1 MHREIPHA
9 LKEISKKAALFEKK
23 RAKKLLPIMAPER
36 PQYGPSNA
44 VMSKSFLVTFFQKSN
59 GFPTPQATNS

>member
-23 RAKKLLPIMAPER
+23 TRKK
-36 PQYGPSNA
+36 
-44 VMSKSFLVTFFQKSN
+44 TF
-59 GFPTPQATNS
+59 TNHGA